1 MNRNKSPEEPK
12 KLRALEE
19 AAKLKASHINEELAK
34 RPDILARNIIEATSL
49 DLDFSNCED
58 LMISCEAL
66 RYVQKRGFSL
76 PLVFAHPR
84 LLMSAPITSLHYRG
98 ISGMSWKSVRMQT
111 KVDAKRL
118 ESQTEPLQESMF
130 DNMHRLARL
139 YNMMTSFV
147 ITDSVEWTLENGYR
161 SVIATL
167 GISLDGQMRNK
178 YGQLA
183 EARIKKVICDYLKD
197 IGWLSHDIQD
207 ASDAPSTI
215 ILGSDNK
222 ITEVRFGS
230 EPDIGFYDASGVPLV
245 VIEIKGGLD
254 PAGALERFGAV
265 QKTARE
271 ARKDSPD
278 CKVFLVASEI
288 TPQMKQRLETG
299 EKIVEN
305 FFDLFDIIQDE
316 EKREVFLREI
326 FRQT

>member
-1 MNRNKSPEEPK
+1 MNKKKSPEESAK
-12 KLRALEE
+12 KLKALEE
-19 AAKLKASHINEELAK
+19 ISKLKASHINEELAK
-34 RPDILARNIIEATSL
+34 RPDILARNAIESASL
-49 DLDFSNCED
+49 DLDFSDCKD
-58 LMISCEAL
+58 LMISYEAL
-66 RYVQKRGFSL
+66 QYVKGRGFSL
-76 PLVFAHPR
+76 PSVFAHPR

-98 ISGMSWKSVRMQT
+98 ISGMSSKSVRMQT
-111 KVDAKRL
+111 KIDVRKL
-118 ESQTEPLQESMF
+118 ESKTDSLGESAF
-130 DNMHRLARL
+130 DNMYRLARL

-147 ITDSVEWTLENGYR
+147 ITNSVEWTLENGYR
-161 SVIATL
+161 SIIATL

-197 IGWLSHDIQD
+197 TGWLPHNIQD

-230 EPDIGFYDASGVPLV
+230 EPDIGFYDAGGNPLV

-271 ARKDSPD
+271 AKKDSPD

-316 EKREVFLREI
+316 ERRKAFLDEI
-326 FRQT
+326 FR